1 MHRNIWLLIA
11 CLALTAAGVGLD
23 FFSWQ
28 NSPTNLIR
36 DMTYSLPSGASS
48 LHVIE
53 QLHQLEVIDQPGY
66 FRILVELEGRAG
78 QLRAG
83 EYLLRQGMTPR
94 ELLNQFV
101 TGSVITYNVQIPE
114 GITVARLLK
123 LLNSNANLTPLPDKI
138 DQSNLAAYLGL
149 GIVYAEGFFLP
160 ETYQVERFEEVADVL
175 IRAHRQ
181 MRAALTREWN
191 MRREGLLLKDKEAL
205 LTLASLI
212 EKETGMVEDRARI
225 SQVFHKRLSINMR
238 LQTDPTVIYALG
250 AHFDGNLTREDLDT
264 QSPYNTYQVRG
275 LPPSPIAL
283 PSIAALKAAAHPA
296 DTEFLYFVARGDGTS
311 HFSRTLNEHN
321 SAVRRYQISAK

>member
-1 MHRNIWLLIA
+1 
-11 CLALTAAGVGLD
+11 
-23 FFSWQ
+23 
-28 NSPTNLIR
+28 
-36 DMTYSLPSGASS
+36 MTYTLPSGASS
-48 LHVIE
+48 LRVIE
-53 QLHQLEVIDQPGY
+53 ELYHQGVVDQPRY

-83 EYLLRQGMTPR
+83 EYLLRKGTTPR

-114 GITVARLLK
+114 GITLANLLP
-123 LLNSNANLTPLPDKI
+123 LLNSNTNLTALPDEV
-138 DQSNLAAYLGL
+138 DRSNLAEYLDL
-149 GIVYAEGFFLP
+149 DTVYAEGFFLP
-160 ETYQVERFEEVADVL
+160 ETYQVEHLEEVADVL
-175 IRAHRQ
+175 SRAHGQ
-181 MRAALTREWN
+181 MRAALSREWN
-191 MRREGLLLKDKEAL
+191 MRSERLLLKDKEAL

-250 AHFDGNLTREDLDT
+250 ARFDGNLRREDLDIE
-264 QSPYNTYQVRG
+264 SPYNTYQVRG
-275 LPPSPIAL
+275 LPPTPIAL

-296 DTEFLYFVARGDGTS
+296 DTDFLYFVARGDGTS

-321 SAVRRYQISAK
+321 AAVRRYQISAK